1 MMQRYEHCL
10 MPAKTFG
17 KRPDFLSEK
26 GLLPRFCLFF
36 NAKLLILS

>member
-1 MMQRYEHCL
+1 MMQRYKHCL

-17 KRPDFLSEK
+17 KHPKFLSEK
-26 GLLPRFCLFF
+26 GLPSRFCLFF